1 MAIFKEFK
9 KGIPFRD
16 AYKITGKLVSYCI
29 DNNKFLE
36 TLELD
41 EYKNVC
47 DLFENDV
54 YEEISLEN
62 CVEKRRVIGGLAS
75 GIVFEHIKQ
84 VKNKLNVG

>member
-16 AYKITGKLVSYCI
+16 AYKITGKLVLYCI

-47 DLFENDV
+47 DLFEDDV

-62 CVEKRRVIGGLAS
+62 CIKKRKLIGGPAPE
-75 GIVFEHIKQ
+75 IVSEHIKH
-84 VKNKLNVG
+84 VRNKLNT